1 MREKSDEVDVRD
13 NRTGVRMFSFPST
26 MEANSQEYQQ
36 QAIDTKI
43 ESLEESIRELRC
55 RNSLAPISSLPT
67 EVIVIIFSILRLSNA
82 PLAGGKRDHLAWL
95 RVTHVCHQW
104 RLIALNNPL
113 FWTHIDFTNITLAGV
128 VEMLVRAEKAPLHL
142 EAWVTGHNRG
152 HTQFNAF
159 KKELQSRITNICRLE
174 IGADAFFL
182 RRTLKRLVSPAHT
195 LESLSLTT
203 QANYL
208 LATSRPSI
216 PNTLFGGTAPQL
228 SFLEL
233 HKCNIGWKSPL
244 LKGLRHLEIYAPS
257 RRARP
262 SLSVWLDALD
272 EMPQLKE
279 LVLHS
284 ASPIAPPFPLNIER
298 TVTLPSLTHLNISAS
313 SGDCALALSHL
324 VLPAITRLCITAKSV
339 RSDGGDVPKFL
350 RYVVQ
355 HAHGP
360 QDAQPLQNVLIRGE
374 REHIGIF
381 AGPETDIEEYNW
393 PFWHTDM
400 TKAPRPRLALTV
412 TCRDWW
418 LSDTY
423 IMILDEAMAALPL
436 DNLMKLTVQNQ
447 TSLDKQFWLYHAL
460 RWPLLKCV
468 RLAPLAARGL
478 REMILE
484 DNGWHECALLP
495 SLTTLHLLG
504 YTLTVRRTLCLCDAL
519 MKRVEQGFPVEELD
533 LHKCNATSYA
543 VQRLSEVVASVR
555 SPGVLFLESSFPDD
569 DSGTED
575 DLGGYYQSGPYPS
588 DDDEEEDEG
597 GEMDDEGE
605 EEED

>member
-1 MREKSDEVDVRD
+1 
-13 NRTGVRMFSFPST
+13 
-26 MEANSQEYQQ
+26 MEANSWEYQQ
-36 QAIDTKI
+36 QAIDTEI

-67 EVIVIIFSILRLSNA
+67 EIIAIIFSILRLSNA

-104 RLIALNNPL
+104 RWIALNNPL
-113 FWTHIDFTNITLAGV
+113 FWAHIDFTNITLAGV
-128 VEMLVRAEKAPLHL
+128 VEMLARAENAPLHL
-142 EAWVTGHNRG
+142 EAWLTSLRRG
-152 HTQFNAF
+152 NTRFNAF

-174 IGADAFFL
+174 IGADAFFI
-182 RRTLKRLVSPAHT
+182 RKTLKQLASPAHT
-195 LESLSLTT
+195 LESLSLST
-203 QANYL
+203 QAIYQL
-208 LATSRPSI
+208 RTTSRASI
-216 PNTLFGGTAPQL
+216 PDTLFGGTAPRL

-233 HKCNIGWKSPL
+233 HKCNICWKSPL
-244 LKGLRHLEIYAPS
+244 LKGLRHLEIYGPS
-257 RRARP
+257 QRARP

-279 LVLHS
+279 LVLRS

-298 TVTLPSLTHLNISAS
+298 TVTLPYLTHLNISAS

-324 VLPAITRLCITAKSV
+324 VLPALTRLCITARSD

-381 AGPETDIEEYNW
+381 AGPDTDTEEDNW
-393 PFWHTDM
+393 PFWLTDM
-400 TKAPRPRLALTV
+400 TKHRPRLALSV
-412 TCRDWW
+412 TCREWW

-423 IMILDEAMAALPL
+423 IMILDEAIAALPL
-436 DNLMKLTVQNQ
+436 DNLRKLTVQNQ

-484 DNGWHECALLP
+484 DNGRHECPLLP

-504 YTLTVRRTLCLCDAL
+504 NTLTVRKTHRLCDAL